1 MNQTQH
7 NQWQWPID
15 LTAYDRHPQLYPA
28 EVSAL
33 EAFMSRQNKRAPWF
47 TQMQLTLPRLMSPRS
62 DTLEVIDATPR
73 IRNDIVKLL
82 LTKAHQEQKSYWAKA
97 TRGGLL
103 FCQLPVVLL
112 KTGDVTT

>member
-1 MNQTQH
+1 MSQTPH
-7 NQWQWPID
+7 NQWQWPLD
-15 LTAYDRHPQLYPA
+15 LTAYDRHQRLYPA
-28 EVSAL
+28 EVSVL
-33 EAFMSRQNKRAPWF
+33 EAFMSREGKRSAWF
-47 TQMQLTLPRLMSPRS
+47 TQMQLTLPRLMTPLCNA
-62 DTLEVIDATPR
+62 LEVIDATPR

-112 KTGDVTT
+112 KTGHVTT